1 MLVLLVDLFE
11 VEICQVHVTVRQ
23 YVHGENVFPFAE
35 TNLEK
40 VRSQIP
46 GVPLTPGRDGNP
58 VLLQRLVPL
67 PVKGAS
73 ACRKLQDGTAH
84 EHCGQ
89 EDEKQSVI
97 FNLGAIRHVSTS
109 EVEVEGGYLWG
120 SQLAEGVYRVVRNAN
135 SSRVGSFEP
144 TVMS

>member
-46 GVPLTPGRDGNP
+46 GVPLRPGRDGDP

-73 ACRKLQDGTAH
+73 ACRKLQDRSPLMSIVDRKT
-84 EHCGQ
+84 
-89 EDEKQSVI
+89 KSSQSSST
-97 FNLGAIRHVSTS
+97 LGRFAT
-109 EVEVEGGYLWG
+109 
-120 SQLAEGVYRVVRNAN
+120 
-135 SSRVGSFEP
+135 
-144 TVMS
+144 